1 MFLFH
6 GLCFPVMMG
15 PLSVLPVDLHHSGLL
30 IKPSFTKPKQGNK
43 EGEREKGERKALMG
57 VWKGKGDRKE
67 RCSEQQRGL
76 KAGKKGLL
84 WKREFWKGDQDWKL
98 D

>member
-1 MFLFH
+1 M
-6 GLCFPVMMG
+6 
-15 PLSVLPVDLHHSGLL
+15 
-30 IKPSFTKPKQGNK
+30 
-43 EGEREKGERKALMG
+43 E

-67 RCSEQQRGL
+67 RCSEKQRGL

-84 WKREFWKGDQDWKL
+84 WKREFWKGEQDWKL